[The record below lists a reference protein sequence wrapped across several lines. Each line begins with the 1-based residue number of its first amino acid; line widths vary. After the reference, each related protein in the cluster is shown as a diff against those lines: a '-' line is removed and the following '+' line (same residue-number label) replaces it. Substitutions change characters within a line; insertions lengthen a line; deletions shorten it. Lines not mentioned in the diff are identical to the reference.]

1 LDGVAKELISRSRVA
16 RLGTVDEYNQP
27 YVIPVVFVFDGACFF
42 IPLDSK
48 RKTVRSRDLRRVKNI
63 EKNAKVSLLVD
74 EYSESWKE
82 LWFIMIMWVAG
93 ILEKIDHIVLI
104 KDIHRMLIAKYPQ
117 YESLGIGESCIK
129 IKPIK
134 VISWK
139 KAEASI
145 EHL

>member
-82 LWFIMIMWVAG
+82 LWFIMIMGVAG
-93 ILEKIDHIVLI
+93 ILEKKDHIVLI
-104 KDIHRMLIAKYPQ
+104 KEIHRMLIAKYPQ

-139 KAEASI
+139 NAEASI

>member
-16 RLGTVDEYNQP
+16 RLGTVDDYNQP

-42 IPLDSK
+42 MPLDSK

-82 LWFIMIMWVAG
+82 LWFIMIMGVAG
-93 ILEKIDHIVLI
+93 ILEKKDHIVLI
-104 KDIHRMLIAKYPQ
+104 KEIHRMLIAKYPQ

-139 KAEASI
+139 NAEASI

>member
-1 LDGVAKELISRSRVA
+1 MDGRAKELISRSRVA
-16 RLGTVDEYNQP
+16 RLGTVDDYNQP
-27 YVIPVVFVFDGACFF
+27 YVIPVVFVFDGAYFF

-63 EKNAKVSLLVD
+63 EKNAKVALLVD

-82 LWFIMIMWVAG
+82 LWFIMIMGVAG
-93 ILEKIDHIVLI
+93 ILEKKDQIVLL
-104 KDIHRMLIAKYPQ
+104 KEIHRMLIAKYPQ
-117 YESLGIGESCIK
+117 YESLGIEESCIK
-129 IKPIK
+129 INPIK

-139 KAEASI
+139 NAEVSV